1 MLIFSFKDINKIS
14 HNFLF
19 IFHSLS
25 QQPSPSLQVFV
36 QLCRSLL
43 ASNATSLLSSTR
55 YPCRTA
61 FFLTCQQCSGAAST
75 FTPSLLCSYAAVP
88 FSPSQQLCTNIK
100 LAVQHLIQQL
110 CSRCTLLSLPAVLY
124 HSLLAFNAAEVQLSL
139 CNKV

>member
-1 MLIFSFKDINKIS
+1 LLVFSFKDIKKIP
-14 HNFLF
+14 HNSLF

-25 QQPSPSLQVFV
+25 QQPSPPLQVFAK
-36 QLCRSLL
+36 LINHFLL
-43 ASNATSLLSSTR
+43 TSNATSLSSTR

-100 LAVQHLIQQL
+100 LAVQQLIQQL

-124 HSLLAFNAAEVQLSL
+124 HALLAFNAAEVQLSL